1 MTGLGNRRRP
11 RVRAALL
18 GALALA
24 AAGCGGLTVRTER
37 DASIPIPAGA
47 TYAWNPR
54 PAEKRLPDELDY
66 RANNPVI
73 HDRVTRA
80 VDEALAAKG
89 FRRADPG
96 TADFLVGYHAG
107 VKDVQMPMPDLR
119 SSPVGPTY
127 QRGPLSAQGPPGPA
141 IRQELEYTEGV
152 LMVELFQ
159 RPTGTLA
166 FRSTGRDIVTRGD
179 GSEQAIRELVTR
191 LLQELPASAAGP
203 R

>member
-1 MTGLGNRRRP
+1 MTGIVNRWSGA
-11 RVRAALL
+11 VLL
-18 GALALA
+18 GALAFA
-24 AAGCGGLTVRTER
+24 IAGCAGLTVRTER

-54 PAEKRLPDELDY
+54 PAGPRLPDELDY

-89 FRRADPG
+89 LQRADPG
-96 TADFLVGYHAG
+96 TADFLVEYHAG
-107 VKDVQMPMPDLR
+107 VRDVQMTVPDLR
-119 SSPVGPTY
+119 PSPVGPAY
-127 QRGPLSAQGPPGPA
+127 QRGPLSTQGPPAPA
-141 IRQELEYTEGV
+141 KRQEMEYAEGV
-152 LMVELFQ
+152 LVVGLVQ
-159 RPTGTLA
+159 RATGALA

-179 GSEQAIRELVTR
+179 GSGQAIRELVTR
-191 LLQELPASAAGP
+191 LLQDLPAAAAGP

>member
-1 MTGLGNRRRP
+1 MTGIVQRWSGA
-11 RVRAALL
+11 VLL

-24 AAGCGGLTVRTER
+24 IAGCAGLSVRTER

-54 PAEKRLPDELDY
+54 PAGPRLPDELDY

-73 HDRVTRA
+73 HERVTRA

-89 FRRADPG
+89 LRRADPA
-96 TADFLVGYHAG
+96 TADFLVEYHAG
-107 VKDVQMPMPDLR
+107 VKDVQMTVPDMR
-119 SSPVGPTY
+119 PSPVGPAY
-127 QRGPLSAQGPPGPA
+127 QRGPLSTQGPAAPA
-141 IRQELEYTEGV
+141 KRQEIEYTEGV
-152 LMVELFQ
+152 LMVELVQ
-159 RPTGTLA
+159 RGTGKTV
-166 FRSTGRDIVTRGD
+166 FRATGRDIVTRGD
-179 GSEQAIRELVTR
+179 GSEQAIRETVTR